1 MRGTVAAGVA
11 KQGHSGRVGSLPGER
26 NLVRKE
32 NHMMRSIV
40 SIVPRTVAALAFAV
54 AVFTTSVDM
63 RDATAQTPS
72 NVVYVGTSLTLAP
85 FSFINEKGENVGF
98 EVDVLKAIGE
108 RLGYQFQFVR
118 VPFSQNFTSL
128 NAGIFRVSASSAFM
142 TCERLKN
149 PKGVG
154 RFSVPTYS
162 AGQAISTR
170 IDLADKIKS
179 IEDLKGLKV
188 GIESVGSTAD
198 RVITEAGKK
207 IQFEKLVFP
216 DNPSLFLALE
226 QGRVDAA
233 VQGEFSAI
241 WQMRD
246 NPKMKIAARI
256 PDTYFPVGF
265 VFRDGDPMRDQFNKV
280 INEMKTDGTLVK
292 IYREWFKSDPAPDS
306 PTGKVVPEVTAE
318 SRGC

>member
-1 MRGTVAAGVA
+1 M
-11 KQGHSGRVGSLPGER
+11 K
-26 NLVRKE
+26 LVP
-32 NHMMRSIV
+32 
-40 SIVPRTVAALAFAV
+40 VPVFSRWLNVAALVV
-54 AVFTTSVDM
+54 AAAGSPTTA
-63 RDATAQTPS
+63 REAHAQAPS
-72 NVVYVGTSLTLAP
+72 NVIYVGTSLTLAP

-98 EVDVLKAIGE
+98 EIDVLKAVGQ

-170 IDLADKIKS
+170 VDTADKVKS
-179 IEDLKGLKV
+179 LEDLKGKKV
-188 GIESVGSTAD
+188 GIESIGSTAD
-198 RVITEAGKK
+198 RVVTEARKK
-207 IQFEKLVFP
+207 IDFEKVVFP

-226 QGRVDAA
+226 QGRVDAV

-241 WQMRD
+241 WQIRG
-246 NPKMKIAARI
+246 NNTMKVAARI

-265 VFRDGDPMRDQFNKV
+265 VFRDGDPIRDQFNKTL
-280 INEMKTDGTLVK
+280 NDMKTDGTLVK
-292 IYREWFKSDPAPDS
+292 IYKEWFKSDPAPDS

>member
-1 MRGTVAAGVA
+1 
-11 KQGHSGRVGSLPGER
+11 
-26 NLVRKE
+26 
-32 NHMMRSIV
+32 MMRSVV
-40 SIVPRTVAALAFAV
+40 SIVPRVVAALAIVV
-54 AVFTTSVDM
+54 AMLVNPLGI
-63 RDATAQTPS
+63 RDATAQAST
-72 NVVYVGTSLTLAP
+72 NVIYVGTSLTLAP

-98 EVDVLKAIGE
+98 EIDVLKVIGE

-162 AGQAISTR
+162 SGQAISTR
-170 IDLADKIKS
+170 VDIADKVKS
-179 IEDLKGLKV
+179 LEDLKGRKI

-198 RVITEAGKK
+198 RVITEARKK
-207 IQFEKLVFP
+207 VEFEKVVFP

-233 VQGEFSAI
+233 VQGEFSAL
-241 WQMRD
+241 WQIRD
-246 NPKMKIAARI
+246 NPKMKVAARI

-265 VFRDGDPMRDQFNKV
+265 VFRDGDPIRDQFNKV

>member
-1 MRGTVAAGVA
+1 MTLGFNLTRRRLGVLA
-11 KQGHSGRVGSLPGER
+11 SV
-26 NLVRKE
+26 
-32 NHMMRSIV
+32 
-40 SIVPRTVAALAFAV
+40 AFA
-54 AVFTTSVDM
+54 SLLSIGGSQ
-63 RDATAQTPS
+63 AQAPQ

-98 EVDVLKAIGE
+98 EIDLLKAVGE
-108 RLGYQFQFVR
+108 RLGLQFQFVR

-128 NAGIFRVSASSAFM
+128 NAGMFQVSASSAFM

-149 PKGVG
+149 TKGVG
-154 RFSVPTYS
+154 RYTVPTYS
-162 AGQAISTR
+162 SGQAISTR
-170 IDLADKIKS
+170 ADDADKVKSLKDLAGK
-179 IEDLKGLKV
+179 KV

-198 RVITEAGKK
+198 KVVNEAKTK
-207 IQFEKLVFP
+207 IDFEKVVFP

-241 WQMRD
+241 WQIRG
-246 NPKMKIAARI
+246 NPKLKVAARI

-265 VFRDGDPMRDQFNKV
+265 IFRDGDPLREKFNKAL
-280 INEMKTDGTLVK
+280 NELKTDGTTLK

-306 PTGKVVPEVTAE
+306 PTQNVVPEVTPEA
-318 SRGC
+318 RGCPA